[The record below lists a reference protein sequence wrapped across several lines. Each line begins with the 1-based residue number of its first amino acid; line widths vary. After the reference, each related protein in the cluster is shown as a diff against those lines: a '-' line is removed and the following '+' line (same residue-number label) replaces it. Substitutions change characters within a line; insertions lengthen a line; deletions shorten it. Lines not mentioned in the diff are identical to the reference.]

1 MGAVYRWPRRSLRVA
16 RDLLK
21 RPPLTRRRAGSYWE
35 NIAEAFLNN
44 RGLRLL
50 HRNFSC
56 RLGEIDLVME
66 DGDTVVFIEVKYRK
80 SNTHGSGA
88 DAVDIHKQHRLSRA
102 AAFYLAVNPARAEQF
117 CRFDVVSIDPDKD
130 EQDINWIKNAF
141 YSTIE

>member
-1 MGAVYRWPRRSLRVA
+1 VA

-35 NIAEAFLNN
+35 KIAEAFLNN

-66 DGDTVVFIEVKYRK
+66 DGDTVVFVEVKYRK

-141 YSTIE
+141 YSTVE